1 MIDIST
7 EQLLTLLQAA
17 RVRPHGRLGRP
28 THPSTV
34 YRWICRGAR
43 GVAGVVKLEGV
54 RIGGSW
60 YTSREA
66 LQRFADRLTEAAA
79 TTPALPNANGSKAAK
94 FADEEVV
101 KLGY

>member
-7 EQLLTLLQAA
+7 EQLLTLPQAA

-34 YRWICRGAR
+34 YRWISRGVR

-66 LQRFADRLTEAAA
+66 LQRFAEALTNGGTQTPREA
-79 TTPALPNANGSKAAK
+79 TPPQRAEQ
-94 FADEEVV
+94 ADEALRR
-101 KLGY
+101 LGY

>member
-7 EQLLTLLQAA
+7 EQLLTLPQAA

-34 YRWICRGAR
+34 YRWISRGAR

-54 RIGGSW
+54 RLGGSW

-66 LQRFADRLTEAAA
+66 LQRFAEALT
-79 TTPALPNANGSKAAK
+79 NGSTETVRGDTPRQRAAD
-94 FADEEVV
+94 ADEELRR
-101 KLGY
+101 LGI

>member
-7 EQLLTLLQAA
+7 EQLLTLPQAA
-17 RVRPHGRLGRP
+17 RVRPHRRLGPP

-34 YRWICRGAR
+34 YRWISRGAR
-43 GVAGVVKLEGV
+43 GAAGVVQLEGV

-66 LQRFADRLTEAAA
+66 LQRFAEALT
-79 TTPALPNANGSKAAK
+79 NGSTETVRGDTPRQRAAD
-94 FADEEVV
+94 ADEELRR
-101 KLGY
+101 LGI

>member
-7 EQLLTLLQAA
+7 EQLLTLPQAA

-34 YRWICRGAR
+34 YRWISRGVRGA
-43 GVAGVVKLEGV
+43 AGVVQLEGV
-54 RIGGSW
+54 RLGGSW

-66 LQRFADRLTEAAA
+66 LQRFADRLTERAA
-79 TTPALPNANGSKAAK
+79 TTSAVPNANDSRAAK

>member
-7 EQLLTLLQAA
+7 EQLLTLPQAA

-34 YRWICRGAR
+34 YRWISRGVR

-66 LQRFADRLTEAAA
+66 LQRFAEALT
-79 TTPALPNANGSKAAK
+79 NGSTETVRGDTPRQRAAD
-94 FADEEVV
+94 ADEELRR
-101 KLGY
+101 LGI

>member
-7 EQLLTLLQAA
+7 EQLLTLSQAA

-28 THPSTV
+28 THLSTV
-34 YRWICRGAR
+34 YRWISRGVR

-66 LQRFADRLTEAAA
+66 LQRFAEALT
-79 TTPALPNANGSKAAK
+79 NGSTETVRGDTPRQRAAD
-94 FADEEVV
+94 ADEELRR
-101 KLGY
+101 LGI

>member
-7 EQLLTLLQAA
+7 EQLLTLPQAA

-34 YRWICRGAR
+34 YRWISRGAR

-54 RIGGSW
+54 RLGGSW

-66 LQRFADRLTEAAA
+66 LQRFAEALTNGGTQVPREATSHQRAEQ
-79 TTPALPNANGSKAAK
+79 
-94 FADEEVV
+94 ADETLRR
-101 KLGY
+101 LGY

>member
-7 EQLLTLLQAA
+7 EQLLTLPQAA

-34 YRWICRGAR
+34 YRWISRGVRGA
-43 GVAGVVKLEGV
+43 AGVVRLEGV

-66 LQRFADRLTEAAA
+66 LQRFAEALTNGGTETARGDTPRQRAAD
-79 TTPALPNANGSKAAK
+79 
-94 FADEEVV
+94 ADEELRS
-101 KLGY
+101 LGI

>member
-7 EQLLTLLQAA
+7 EQLLTLPQAA

-34 YRWICRGAR
+34 YRWISRGVR

-54 RIGGSW
+54 RLGGSW

-66 LQRFADRLTEAAA
+66 LQRFAEALT
-79 TTPALPNANGSKAAK
+79 NGSTETVRGDTPRQRAAD
-94 FADEEVV
+94 ADEELRR
-101 KLGY
+101 LGI

>member
-7 EQLLTLLQAA
+7 EQLLTLPQAA

-34 YRWICRGAR
+34 YRWISRGAR

-54 RIGGSW
+54 RLGGSW

-66 LQRFADRLTEAAA
+66 LQRFAEALT
-79 TTPALPNANGSKAAK
+79 NGSTETVRGDTPRQR
-94 FADEEVV
+94 ADPVDEALRH
-101 KLGY
+101 LGY

>member
-7 EQLLTLLQAA
+7 EQLLTLPQAA

-34 YRWICRGAR
+34 YRWISRGAR
-43 GVAGVVKLEGV
+43 GAAGVVKLEGV

-66 LQRFADRLTEAAA
+66 LQRFAEALT
-79 TTPALPNANGSKAAK
+79 NGSTETVRGDTPRQRAAD
-94 FADEEVV
+94 ADEELRR
-101 KLGY
+101 LGI

>member
-7 EQLLTLLQAA
+7 EQLLTLPQAA

-34 YRWICRGAR
+34 YRWISRGAR

-54 RIGGSW
+54 RLGGSW

-66 LQRFADRLTEAAA
+66 LQRFAEALT
-79 TTPALPNANGSKAAK
+79 NGSTETVRGDTPRQRAADV
-94 FADEEVV
+94 DEELRC
-101 KLGY
+101 LGL

>member
-7 EQLLTLLQAA
+7 EQLLTHPQAA

-34 YRWICRGAR
+34 YRWISRGVR

-54 RIGGSW
+54 RLGGSW

-66 LQRFADRLTEAAA
+66 LQRFAEALTNGGTQVPLEA
-79 TTPALPNANGSKAAK
+79 TPHQRDEQ
-94 FADEEVV
+94 ADETLRR
-101 KLGY
+101 LGY

>member
-7 EQLLTLLQAA
+7 EQLLTLPQAA

-34 YRWICRGAR
+34 YRWISRGAR
-43 GVAGVVKLEGV
+43 GVAGVVQLEGV

-66 LQRFADRLTEAAA
+66 LQRFAEALT
-79 TTPALPNANGSKAAK
+79 NGSTETVRGDTPRQRAAD
-94 FADEEVV
+94 ADEELRR
-101 KLGY
+101 LGI

>member
-7 EQLLTLLQAA
+7 EQLLTLSQAA
-17 RVRPHGRLGRP
+17 RVRPHGRLSRP

-34 YRWICRGAR
+34 YRWISRGVRGA
-43 GVAGVVKLEGV
+43 AGVVKLEGV

-66 LQRFADRLTEAAA
+66 LQRFAEALT
-79 TTPALPNANGSKAAK
+79 NGSTETVRGDTPRQRAAD
-94 FADEEVV
+94 ADEELRR
-101 KLGY
+101 LGI